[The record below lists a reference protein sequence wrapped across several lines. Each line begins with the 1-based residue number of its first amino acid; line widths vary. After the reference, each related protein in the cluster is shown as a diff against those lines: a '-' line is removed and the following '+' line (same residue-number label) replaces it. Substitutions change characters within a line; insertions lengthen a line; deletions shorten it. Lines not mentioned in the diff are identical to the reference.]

1 MFGWPLDWL
10 SPLKMRMGKFGLP
23 EVVSD
28 VAGAGKSLEVI
39 GRSCSVDAPQKFGV
53 EIRLQIA
60 TLGPLPRQNSEP

>member
-1 MFGWPLDWL
+1 
-10 SPLKMRMGKFGLP
+10 MGKFGLP